1 MCILI
6 YIYICIYNYIYI
18 NIIIFPTLA
27 YCVAA
32 LLVECTIH
40 LAICFGVTPVFSQSL
55 GSLIEHGTVTIA
67 SVERHDVI
75 WSIPCFG
82 NWIWS
87 TWPAF
92 GLVMVMC
99 MPVLALGV
107 VGDVVDVADV
117 SLDLMLKFRWT
128 SEWLGVVGA
137 SRTDHHGHLHKTKH
151 MYVGALTRT

>member
-1 MCILI
+1 M
-6 YIYICIYNYIYI
+6 YIYI

-137 SRTDHHGHLHKTKH
+137 SRTDHHGHLPKTKH